1 MRRAVWLLIGIAAL
15 AALWSWVPSVLVRHQ
30 LVASI
35 RAQLGT
41 PGQLAIRAR
50 TTAWSLA
57 RGRVDRLEIE
67 ARNLSL
73 GQLTARRFRA
83 EMAGVEMA
91 GSGQG
96 SWAIRSVESGG
107 AELEI
112 GQPDLERLLAAR
124 GVGDPAATI
133 DADGITATG
142 MLRAGPVAGP
152 ARVSGQFY
160 AVSGTDLH
168 FRVTSLAVNGME
180 LPPALANAVL
190 AVASQP
196 ILSLRGLPVPV
207 QIERVISEAGRV
219 VVYARVVGALR

>member
-1 MRRAVWLLIGIAAL
+1 MRRAVWWLIGIAAL
-15 AALWSWVPSVLVRHQ
+15 AALWSWVPSAFVRHQ
-30 LVASI
+30 VAASI
-35 RAQLGT
+35 RSQLGP
-41 PGQLAIRAR
+41 PGQLTVRAR

-57 RGRVDRLEIE
+57 RGRVNHLEIE
-67 ARNLSL
+67 ARDLSL
-73 GQLTARRFRA
+73 GKVPARRFRA
-83 EMAGVEMA
+83 VMAGVEMA

-96 SWAIRSVESGG
+96 GAAIRSVESGS

-112 GQPDLERLLAAR
+112 GQPDLERLLADH
-124 GVGDPAATI
+124 GIVGPVVTI
-133 DADGITATG
+133 DAVGITATG
-142 MLRAGPVAGP
+142 LVRAGPVAGP
-152 ARVSGQFY
+152 ARVRGQFY

-168 FRVTSLAVNGME
+168 FRVASLEVNGME

-219 VVYARVVGALR
+219 VVFAQVVGSLR